1 MPGPTTTSLKLSPEL
16 KERVRKLAEARDRSP
31 HYVMREA
38 IEEYIG
44 REELREAAWRDAID
58 AWEEF
63 ERTGLHATG
72 EEVKAWLAKL
82 AAGED
87 AEPPEC
93 HT

>member
-1 MPGPTTTSLKLSPEL
+1 MATTVTTSLKLDATL
-16 KERVRKLAEARDRSP
+16 KERIQKLAEARDRSP

-38 IEEYIG
+38 IAEYVS
-44 REELREAAWRDAID
+44 REEAREEAWSAADK

-63 ERTGLHATG
+63 QRTGLHATH
-72 EEVKAWLAKL
+72 EEVDAWLAKL
-82 AAGED
+82 EAGED